1 MKIIER
7 KHREAVDKLAAQ
19 KLLRA
24 ENNARRRLP
33 PPPPRLPPTPR
44 PPHPTPP
51 PAPPQSRPALSPPH
65 PALPRS
71 PQPLTSPHNPRPLTP
86 HPLPPTP
93 YPQPLTP
100 HPSPPPPNPPPPN
113 PPTSTGGWL
122 AGPLASGGGAS
133 LPRRG
138 GGRRRGR
145 RGPCAGLAPRPAAPH
160 LQRWHRRAQDRQLR
174 PVLRG
179 QEDMRGMNTQ
189 GPARPLLPLRH
200 ARGRRRR
207 SGLGGAAVQ
216 RVERARCAKGLC
228 CTCPS
233 GEGHR
238 SACSGVG
245 STIVGSGARARAA
258 WGRGHGTHGRPYARV
273 SCVRPSS
280 VLRARFDFPYKAII
294 AAVFPQRVPTELEH
308 RLNSQVLSDFWC
320 RSLLPSPRLAKRTL

>member
-1 MKIIER
+1 
-7 KHREAVDKLAAQ
+7 
-19 KLLRA
+19 
-24 ENNARRRLP
+24 
-33 PPPPRLPPTPR
+33 
-44 PPHPTPP
+44 
-51 PAPPQSRPALSPPH
+51 
-65 PALPRS
+65 
-71 PQPLTSPHNPRPLTP
+71 
-86 HPLPPTP
+86 
-93 YPQPLTP
+93 
-100 HPSPPPPNPPPPN
+100 
-113 PPTSTGGWL
+113 
-122 AGPLASGGGAS
+122 
-133 LPRRG
+133 
-138 GGRRRGR
+138 
-145 RGPCAGLAPRPAAPH
+145 
-160 LQRWHRRAQDRQLR
+160 
-174 PVLRG
+174 
-179 QEDMRGMNTQ
+179 MNTQ

-308 RLNSQVLSDFWC
+308 RLNSQVLSDF
-320 RSLLPSPRLAKRTL
+320 SVSIAVTLPQTSQDDAEMSCIAFEGYTTYIMGNQRPMYII